1 MQSITLKSHVGSD
14 GLLSVHLPDLK
25 DTDVERV
32 FVYQSVTPSE
42 VEQPLVNTAHGT
54 PLDQFDGCIQDESFV
69 RHPQPQQPDRE
80 TLK

>member
-1 MQSITLKSHVGSD
+1 MQSITLKSHIGSD
-14 GLLSVHLPDLK
+14 GLLSVHFPDLK

-32 FVYQSVTPSE
+32 IVYQSVTPSE
-42 VEQPLVNTAHGT
+42 VEQPLVNTAHGA
-54 PLDQFDGCIQDESFV
+54 PLAQFDGCIQDESFV